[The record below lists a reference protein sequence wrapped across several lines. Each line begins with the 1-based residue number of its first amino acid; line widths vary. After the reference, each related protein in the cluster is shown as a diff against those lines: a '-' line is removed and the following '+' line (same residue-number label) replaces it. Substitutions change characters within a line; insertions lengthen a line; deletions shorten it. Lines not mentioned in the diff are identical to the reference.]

1 VLGRSLD
8 SSFNDQR
15 EWLKKHFYEVPKRI
29 KLICNEFG
37 VEMSNKVVLDFGC
50 GDSIIDLGLIE
61 LVKPSQIIATDVNYY
76 SNSISKKRIRH
87 FLGENLD
94 SSAKLIRIQNTEFH
108 IPIESESIDVAFSW
122 STFEHVSHPYEALQ
136 ELQRVIKPNGYL
148 IIQIFPMYFS
158 AHGHHMWW
166 DSNFP
171 AFLHLQSPEL
181 FESRLQEFKISN
193 EYSQSFKAVIVDEVD
208 SLNRIKVEEIKEL
221 LFKLNLKILAQYLD
235 SEALEPIQ
243 GLGCYTKNESDIQEI
258 FIVCQKMN

>member
-1 VLGRSLD
+1 M
-8 SSFNDQR
+8 
-15 EWLKKHFYEVPKRI
+15 K
-29 KLICNEFG
+29 CNEFG
-37 VEMSNKVVLDFGC
+37 VELSNKVVLDFGC

-61 LVKPSQIIATDVNYY
+61 LVNPSKLIATDINDDSY
-76 SNSISKKRIRH
+76 SISIKRVRH

-94 SSAKLIRIQNTEFH
+94 SSAKLSRIQNTELH

-148 IIQIFPMYFS
+148 FIQIFPMYFS

-166 DSNFP
+166 DSNFH

-181 FESRLQEFKISN
+181 FESRLQEFMISN
-193 EYSQSFKAVIVDEVD
+193 EYSQSFKSIILDEVD

-221 LFKLNLKILAQYLD
+221 LLKVNFKILAQYLN
-235 SEALEPIQ
+235 SELIEPIEVF
-243 GLGCYTKNESDIQEI
+243 GRYTKNQLDIQEI

>member
-1 VLGRSLD
+1 
-8 SSFNDQR
+8 
-15 EWLKKHFYEVPKRI
+15 
-29 KLICNEFG
+29 
-37 VEMSNKVVLDFGC
+37 
-50 GDSIIDLGLIE
+50 
-61 LVKPSQIIATDVNYY
+61 
-76 SNSISKKRIRH
+76 
-87 FLGENLD
+87 LD